1 MNKPRKLSGMAGL
14 NNEAWRREWSDG
26 WVEEGAIRAKGG
38 EEVAHERL
46 EEGKESPE

>member
-26 WVEEGAIRAKGG
+26 WVEEGAKGG
-38 EEVAHERL
+38 EVAHERL